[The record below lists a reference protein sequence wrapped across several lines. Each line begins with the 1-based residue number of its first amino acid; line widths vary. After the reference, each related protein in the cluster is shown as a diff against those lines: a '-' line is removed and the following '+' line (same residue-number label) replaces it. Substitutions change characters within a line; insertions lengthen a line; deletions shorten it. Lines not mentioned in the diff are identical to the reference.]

1 MIINLL
7 VFFLVK
13 YRARNNR
20 GGLCCA
26 MQQEIRDYAEYIG
39 LDLVTFPELSWIAE
53 EGLHSPIPKD
63 WVVVKNDQ
71 GHYFQ
76 HTVSGATQSDH
87 PMDEHYRRVGEREMN
102 RVNAEKKRDAEMSE
116 ERTRAAVEAQQ
127 QLLQKQQRRQQE
139 QQREQDEVRRQ
150 QQQRLDEQL
159 SGASYQQ
166 YSDGSPSRDAM
177 MARVMAARREREDR
191 GCELEP
197 SQTTPARAERNIAT
211 SSAASDDLT
220 PSQPRSEARR
230 SRNNHPET
238 QQQLHPQEHAI
249 DKREPAKRTAAAGV
263 VLRSGEA
270 DDSVSSVTKARP
282 AATTHRKL
290 RFWAYLMLG
299 CLLLHSVVSNTVLNS
314 QLMSTPAVSESADA
328 LAALLRQS
336 TQSRI
341 FIVKPQPR
349 EAATEAS
356 SDPLAPNAT
365 AAVPADQ
372 QQQPTGS
379 KPNTKAVEPESADED
394 EEEGWLW

>member
-1 MIINLL
+1 LL
-7 VFFLVK
+7 LITVAHIFFLMPSTK
-13 YRARNNR
+13 KKRS
-20 GGLCCA
+20 GLQ

-63 WVVVKNDQ
+63 WVVVKNEQ

-76 HTVSGATQSDH
+76 HTVSGATQPDH

-102 RVNAEKKRDAEMSE
+102 RVTAEKRRDADIAV

-127 QLLQKQQRRQQE
+127 QVLREQQRRQQE

-166 YSDGSPSRDAM
+166 YSDGSPSRDTM
-177 MARVMAARREREDR
+177 MARVMAARREREDS
-191 GCELEP
+191 GCDLEP
-197 SQTTPARAERNIAT
+197 SQATPARAERNIAT
-211 SSAASDDLT
+211 SSAASDDLP

-230 SRNNHPET
+230 GRNNHPET
-238 QQQLHPQEHAI
+238 QQLHPQEHVI
-249 DKREPAKRTAAAGV
+249 EKREPAKRTAAAGG
-263 VLRSGEA
+263 VLRSGEV
-270 DDSVSSVTKARP
+270 DDSGSSVTKARP

-314 QLMSTPAVSESADA
+314 QLMSTPDVSESAHA

-341 FIVKPQPR
+341 FIVKPHPR
-349 EAATEAS
+349 EAATETS

-365 AAVPADQ
+365 VAVPADQ

-379 KPNTKAVEPESADED
+379 KPNTKAVEPESADE